1 MKRIASIFMLFVLAS
16 APAVAQNA
24 DNPWLVSLGI
34 NATSIQS
41 DFTSPLNNG
50 ISYTQDNFES
60 FDPGKLSLSVFRAVT
75 GGLSLGAQLNVNGL
89 RSDLAG
95 LDFFAADLAAKYG
108 FNREGKFSPFVKA
121 GWGFSS
127 FDGADGDIDFS
138 RSLSNTYFG
147 GIGVNYQIS
156 KRLSLFAETS
166 YRSTQDNPEV
176 NYVLHSAGIAY
187 GLGSGDTDRDG
198 VSDKKDKCPD
208 VPGLKE
214 FDGCPDTDEDGI
226 PDPEDD
232 CPENAGPEE
241 NKGCPDTDGD
251 GVLDKDDTCPEVA
264 GLVELAGCPDADAD
278 GIADQDDTCPDAAGP
293 AENKGCP
300 WPDTDSDGVLDKDD
314 DCPEM
319 AGTSANGCPEITDA
333 ILATINQIGS
343 NILFPVN
350 GTSVSA
356 ESMEA
361 LNEIKAIFDAT
372 PVGRIV
378 IEGHGSKDGNEDY
391 NLKLS
396 LKRAESVRDELIKL
410 GVDASRLDVKAM
422 GESQPM
428 KGDLN
433 TAKNNRRV
441 EFYRI

>member
-1 MKRIASIFMLFVLAS
+1 MKRIASMLLLIVFAT

-34 NATSIQS
+34 NGISVQS
-41 DFTSPLNNG
+41 DFTNPLNNG
-50 ISYTQDNFES
+50 VSYGQDDFDAL
-60 FDPGKLSLSVFRAVT
+60 DPGKLSASVFRSVT
-75 GGLSLGAQLNVNGL
+75 GGLSLGAQLSVNGL
-89 RSDLAG
+89 GG

-108 FNREGKFSPFVKA
+108 FNRDSKFSPFVKA

-127 FDGADGDIDFS
+127 FDGADGQVDYS
-138 RSLSNTYFG
+138 QSLTNTYFG
-147 GIGVNYQIS
+147 GIGVNYQIT

-166 YRSTQDNPEV
+166 YRMTQDNPEV
-176 NYVLHSAGIAY
+176 DYLLHSAGIAY

-264 GLVELAGCPDADAD
+264 GLVELGGCPDADAD
-278 GIADQDDTCPDAAGP
+278 GIADQDDTCPEAAGP
-293 AENKGCP
+293 VENKGCP
-300 WPDTDSDGVLDKDD
+300 WPDTDNDGVLDKDD

-319 AGTSANGCPEITDA
+319 AGTTANGCPEITDA

-350 GTSVSA
+350 GTTVPADSA
-356 ESMEA
+356 EA
-361 LNEIKAIFDAT
+361 LKEIKAIFDAN
-372 PVGRIV
+372 PVGGIV
-378 IEGHGSKDGNEDY
+378 IEGHASKDGNEEY

-396 LKRAESVRDELIKL
+396 LKRAESVRDELVKL
-410 GVDASRLDVKAM
+410 GVDASRLEVKAM
-422 GESQPM
+422 GESQPL
-428 KGDLN
+428 KGDQN

-441 EFYRI
+441 EFYKI